1 MVDTRA
7 PFNPFHVGEI
17 EAQRLAGVGVA
28 HAPLRPFMPD
38 QHRLFFAQLPYVFLA
53 TLDAD
58 GAPAA
63 TMLDGEPGFLSS
75 PSPTSLLLR
84 PRADDRDLVRRLLVP
99 GAPVGLLGIE
109 LPTRRRN
116 RANGRIVEARD
127 GAFAIAVD
135 QSFGNCPQYIHARA
149 IEAVLPRGRE
159 PLEHLPALDAEALAL
174 VARAST
180 LFVASAAAIRDGGVD
195 MSHRGGRPGFVRL
208 EGGELVVPEFRG
220 NNYYN
225 TVGNFLVDPRAA
237 LLVVDFETGDLLS
250 IAGRVAVDWS
260 PTVKP
265 DGARFV
271 WRLAPERA
279 WRLRAASPYRWSGP
293 ELSPVLART
302 GDWPA

>member
-1 MVDTRA
+1 MDEARV
-7 PFNPFHVGEI
+7 PFNAFHAGEV
-17 EAQRLAGVGVA
+17 EAQRLAGVAVA

-38 QHRLFFAQLPYVFLA
+38 QHRQFFAQLPYVFLA

-58 GAPAA
+58 RAPAA
-63 TMLDGEPGFLSS
+63 TMLDGEPGFLAS
-75 PSPTSLLLR
+75 PTPTSLLLR
-84 PRADDRDLVRRLLVP
+84 PRADDRDPVRRLLVP
-99 GAPVGLLGIE
+99 GVPVGLLGIE

-116 RANGRIVEARD
+116 RANGRVVAAGD
-127 GAFAIAVD
+127 GAWTIDID
-135 QSFGNCPQYIHARA
+135 QSFGNCPQYIHARG
-149 IEAVLPRGRE
+149 IDGVRPRGRQ
-159 PLEHLPALDAEALAL
+159 PLEDLASLDAEALAL
-174 VARAST
+174 VASAST

-208 EGGELVVPEFRG
+208 EGDDLVVPEFRG

-237 LLVVDFETGDLLS
+237 LLFIDFASGDLLS
-250 IAGRVAVDWS
+250 VSGRVAVDWS
-260 PTVKP
+260 PAVKP

-271 WRLAPERA
+271 WRLSPERA
-279 WRLRAASPYRWSGP
+279 WRLSRASPYCWSEP